1 MIFFQ
6 KSKGKE
12 NLFPSKY
19 KNHNYFVKYLHNIIK
34 RIYLLDSQ
42 EKEKKLKLF
51 LKRLEILSEIID
63 GKVISE
69 FKEIYPK
76 EFIQEVISEIK
87 NLEDL
92 TSIDLDIVFEED
104 FKFISSPSILKFILM
119 EILKN
124 SIWACKNQGKIGIS
138 FKQDNY
144 NVYIEVKDNGIGIPK
159 EIKDDIFLPLTQFH
173 ERFYKGFGLG
183 LSMVKELSRFVA
195 CNVEFESYFP
205 KGAIFRLIIPKN
217 IKIKGKENL

>member
-1 MIFFQ
+1 MIFSQ
-6 KSKGKE
+6 KSKNKKDVSLYKKE
-12 NLFPSKY
+12 E
-19 KNHNYFVKYLHNIIK
+19 KNYNYFVKPLYSIIK
-34 RIYLLDSQ
+34 RIYLLSPQ
-42 EKEKKLKLF
+42 EREKKLKFF

-69 FKEIYPK
+69 FKEINPK

-87 NLEDL
+87 NFEDL
-92 TSIDLDIVFEED
+92 TSIDLEILLEED
-104 FKFISSPSILKFILM
+104 FKFISSPSILKFILI

-124 SIWACKNQGKIGIS
+124 SIWACKNQGKISIC

-144 NVYIEVKDNGIGIPK
+144 NVYIEIKDNGIGIPK

-183 LSMVKELSRFVA
+183 LSMVKELSRFMA

-205 KGAIFRLIIPKN
+205 EGAIFRLIIPK
-217 IKIKGKENL
+217 KIKVKGNL